1 VNSYIKLSKRK
12 YLTNERYKMKKLIAI
27 FCLVA
32 VSSFA
37 TGVNAQWSK
46 SYTKCKTMNG
56 NIIVVEGTSCPT
68 GTTYVGPG

>member
-1 VNSYIKLSKRK
+1 
-12 YLTNERYKMKKLIAI
+12 MKKLIAI